1 MQFFDSGSD
10 GRLSSIRGKNKE
22 NNQLSYIL
30 MEIENESNGMP
41 LEKIVNDLDLS
52 VNHRSRSGE
61 S

>member
-1 MQFFDSGSD
+1 
-10 GRLSSIRGKNKE
+10 
-22 NNQLSYIL
+22 